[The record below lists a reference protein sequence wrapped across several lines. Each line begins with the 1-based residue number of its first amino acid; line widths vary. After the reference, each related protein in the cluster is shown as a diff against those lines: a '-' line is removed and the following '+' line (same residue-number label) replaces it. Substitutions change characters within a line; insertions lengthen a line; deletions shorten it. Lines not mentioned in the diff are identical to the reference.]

1 MEDSPGQ
8 NLFAGYNFV
17 ARIFELLASV
27 RARGAL
33 RCETS
38 KGVYSLRIWRE
49 SPVGAARFPEPYT
62 SYF

>member
-1 MEDSPGQ
+1 MEDILSQ
-8 NLFAGYNFV
+8 NLFAGYNFTV
-17 ARIFELLASV
+17 RIFELLASV
-27 RARGAL
+27 RALGVL